1 VSRRTATLGF
11 LAVLA
16 ALPVGLTGCS
26 LTPADVGLDAACGHP
41 EERTRPTLALM
52 AQSVPTASLIPCVQ
66 LIPAGWTLDDITA
79 ASGRSTLVLNSD
91 RDGPR
96 ALTVEL
102 TASCD
107 TTGATPV
114 PSDQAG
120 ARRYERPERITSG
133 YVGRRYYVYP
143 GGCTTYRF
151 DLHGASQAQPVN
163 EASLAIGFTTRDVIR
178 TATLRDTG
186 GRYPLD
192 PPTAKAQK
200 P

>member
-26 LTPADVGLDAACGHP
+26 LTPAGVGLDAACGHP

-66 LIPAGWTLDDITA
+66 LIPAGWTLEEITA
-79 ASGRSTLVLNSD
+79 ESGRSTLVLNSD
-91 RDGPR
+91 RDGSR

-107 TTGATPV
+107 TTGA
-114 PSDQAG
+114 
-120 ARRYERPERITSG
+120 RIYYTTDKSEPTSSSTI
-133 YVGRRYYVYP
+133 P
-143 GGCTTYRF
+143 ASPATT
-151 DLHGASQAQPVN
+151 
-163 EASLAIGFTTRDVIR
+163 
-178 TATLRDTG
+178 
-186 GRYPLD
+186 
-192 PPTAKAQK
+192 
-200 P
+200 